1 MSNPIPDPFSVDEH
15 DESGVK
21 VIHVAGELDIAT
33 APRLCARL
41 DATRTGRRPR
51 LLVDLT
57 DVDFCDSTGLRALLG
72 AASEVRAHGGRF
84 AIVCPP
90 SGDVARLLEI
100 VGAGEWM
107 AIHADPASG
116 MARAQAELARGCT
129 HRCLARARIRPS
141 AVSSAEAV
149 NCLRPSDSSGQPQAT
164 IGSPSGIGSC
174 SSACIHASRLGTSAD
189 HSAGT

>member
-1 MSNPIPDPFSVDEH
+1 VNDSIPDPFSVEEH

-21 VIHVAGELDIAT
+21 VMKVAGELDIAT

-41 DATRTGRRPR
+41 DATRAGRRPR

-90 SGDVARLLEI
+90 TGDVARLLEI

-107 AIHADPASG
+107 AIHADQAGG
-116 MARAQAELARGCT
+116 MAA
-129 HRCLARARIRPS
+129 
-141 AVSSAEAV
+141 
-149 NCLRPSDSSGQPQAT
+149 LRLS
-164 IGSPSGIGSC
+164 
-174 SSACIHASRLGTSAD
+174 
-189 HSAGT
+189 

>member
-1 MSNPIPDPFSVDEH
+1 MR
-15 DESGVK
+15 
-21 VIHVAGELDIAT
+21 VIAVAGELDIAS
-33 APRLCARL
+33 APGLCARL
-41 DATRTGRRPR
+41 DAARAGRRPR

-107 AIHADPASG
+107 AIHADPAAG
-116 MARAQAELARGCT
+116 LA
-129 HRCLARARIRPS
+129 A
-141 AVSSAEAV
+141 
-149 NCLRPSDSSGQPQAT
+149 LRV
-164 IGSPSGIGSC
+164 
-174 SSACIHASRLGTSAD
+174 
-189 HSAGT
+189 